1 MVIFYFIYKKQ
12 FKNIVVMYIIE
23 MRRKLSDDE
32 RKENRRKSY
41 LKYRLTEKGRLAINR
56 ASLAYYHRN
65 KAFRKN
71 KVNKIENKKIDI
83 ENKNKLAV
91 RNN

>member
-1 MVIFYFIYKKQ
+1 
-12 FKNIVVMYIIE
+12 
-23 MRRKLSDDE
+23 MRRKLSDEE

-41 LKYRLTEKGRLAINR
+41 LKYRLTEKGRKAINR

-71 KVNKIENKKIDI
+71 KVNKIENKKKILRI
-83 ENKNKLAV
+83 KISWLFEIINEGFFRFSYCVLLLKL
-91 RNN
+91 